1 METRGAYQP
10 DTDSQWR
17 SYDIREGG
25 QIVAAAASRPGEYV
39 YAQCGPDDGLQA
51 AADAGLARHEV
62 PSDPRAWNE
71 IDTFRAL
78 LFGVVRGRPVTA
90 VGSAEWASS
99 AQALDELT
107 RILASDLDRDTE
119 VTTFAFPSREVA
131 SRMVRPDPAAREAR
145 LRDEEDSRH
154 RELAA
159 NREYE
164 EARRV
169 AAVGAAEREAA
180 EAAAREATE
189 KAAIESEQAAR
200 LADSDHFGMED
211 LLDALKALNRGPYYL
226 KDWGKTI
233 VAAVEQLEDARG
245 KRRVD
250 FALFD
255 TLKTAA
261 EKRYQSI
268 SPFDGMLEAPKE
280 VADIYQRHRE
290 ALQRLVATRDD
301 VLDGVLRDLTSG

>member
-10 DTDSQWR
+10 DMDSQWR

-145 LRDEEDSRH
+145 LRDEE
-154 RELAA
+154 ELVSASW
-159 NREYE
+159 RPIVSTRRLVESPLWGPLSVRQPKQPL
-164 EARRV
+164 ARR
-169 AAVGAAEREAA
+169 A
-180 EAAAREATE
+180 E
-189 KAAIESEQAAR
+189 KAANEAEQAAR
-200 LADSDHFGMED
+200 LADSDQFGTED
-211 LLDALKALNRGPYYL
+211 LLDALEAINHGPYYL
-226 KDWGKTI
+226 VDWGKAI

-255 TLKTAA
+255 TVKTAA

-268 SPFDGMLEAPKE
+268 TPFDGMLEAPKE
-280 VADIYQRHRE
+280 VTDVYQRHRD
-290 ALQRLVATRDD
+290 ALQGLVADPR
-301 VLDGVLRDLTSG
+301 RCP